1 MFRRSSSD
9 LSGEM
14 GPDAG
19 APVHDDDWFQEKDY
33 RGMEESKDPLLSNN
47 QVADDKTLDQP
58 QSPEEKDRKISQNLI
73 DASYMRE
80 SMQRE
85 SITLAKRGTDFNTS
99 MSAEVEKR
107 KKTLQQFTGLS
118 DAA

>member
-1 MFRRSSSD
+1 
-9 LSGEM
+9 
-14 GPDAG
+14 
-19 APVHDDDWFQEKDY
+19 
-33 RGMEESKDPLLSNN
+33 MEESKDPLLSNN